1 VKLDQRRVAAF
12 LADPGAARGVLLYGP
27 DAGLVRERAE
37 ALVRLAAGSLDDP
50 FRVSD
55 LRREQAAADPG
66 LVAGEMAA
74 LSLTGGRRAVRLREA
89 TDALAPAIEAAL
101 AIPGDTLLVVEA
113 GELPPRSKLRLLFE
127 RSAAAVAIPCYA
139 DTGAS
144 LRQVITET
152 LAEMGVTVE
161 SDALAWLADNL
172 GADRALTRAELAKL
186 ALQAGPGGRVTVGD
200 ARAAVGDHAGLG
212 LEDALFAAT
221 AGDLAG
227 ADRALCL
234 AFEEGAAP
242 VQVVRAALRHMQ
254 RLALGLAE
262 GLGALSPR
270 EAAQRARPPVFF
282 RHEAAWHR
290 ALGAWTEAR
299 AEAACERLFAAERA
313 CKTTGAP
320 DALIAARAVLD
331 LARAARAGAR

>member
-12 LADPGAARGVLLYGP
+12 LADPGDVRAVLLYGP

-37 ALVRLAAGSLDDP
+37 ALVRHAAGRLDDP
-50 FRVSD
+50 FRVAT
-55 LRREQAAADPG
+55 LRRDQAAGDPG
-66 LVAGEMAA
+66 LIAGEMAA
-74 LSLTGGRRAVRLREA
+74 LSLLGGRRAVRLLEA
-89 TDALAPAIEAAL
+89 TDALVPAIEAGL
-101 AIPGDTLLVVEA
+101 AVAGDTLLVVEA
-113 GELPPRSKLRLLFE
+113 GELPARSKLRALFE
-127 RSAAAVAIPCYA
+127 RLGNAAAIACYP
-139 DTGAS
+139 DTGLA
-144 LRQVITET
+144 LRSVIAET
-152 LAEMGVTVE
+152 LAEAGVTVDP
-161 SDALAWLADNL
+161 DALAWLADTL
-172 GADRALTRAELAKL
+172 GADRALTRSELAKL
-186 ALQAGPGGRVTVGD
+186 ALHAGAGGRVTLAE
-200 ARAAVGDHAGLG
+200 ARASVGDHAGLG

-227 ADRALCL
+227 ADRALGL
-234 AFEEGAAP
+234 AFEEGANP

-254 RLALGLAE
+254 RLWLGVAE
-262 GLGALSPR
+262 GLGALAPR
-270 EAAQRARPPVFF
+270 EAAARSRPPVFF